1 MITQNP
7 TPPSPSISTSDSNPI
22 VDSPS
27 KNTGEKPNST
37 PSQPKEESP
46 HGTKTAPDE
55 RTKSNTQ
62 SEEDALLE
70 TYLPGYNVSNDP
82 EFGSNR
88 FEDGNINASAR
99 YYNVLDNLPPETLK
113 KVILKV
119 REKELATEAAN
130 DQKDTVTEPM
140 EFGDSEATHTEV
152 EYKDK
157 TFNQLTVQDLREEL
171 RKRNLLKTGN
181 KVTLRERLEFH
192 LEEEGIIDME
202 THLFKTIVK
211 PKEKKAKDDEHDV
224 LENIKKMKEI
234 RADGLRRMNTGLS
247 NNHNLIGNPLLDAGV
262 AFEEKLKNVFK
273 NPANKCVICHES
285 DYGLYV
291 GRHTKKCK
299 RCAREFNAKF
309 TVLTYSMENRMI
321 PGDIP
326 PCLADLTYIE
336 QCSIK
341 LACPLLHI
349 YR

>member
-1 MITQNP
+1 MLF
-7 TPPSPSISTSDSNPI
+7 SID
-22 VDSPS
+22 DSPS
-27 KNTGEKPNST
+27 KNAGEKP
-37 PSQPKEESP
+37 KEEPP
-46 HGTKTAPDE
+46 HGTKTAPNE
-55 RTKSNTQ
+55 RTKSNAQ

-273 NPANKCVICHES
+273 KPANKCVICHES